1 MQDFY
6 EALLAQEELETQ
18 DWKFKLTE
26 AELEDFSHLENSAP
40 GWEGW
45 A

>member
-6 EALLAQEELETQ
+6 ESLLTQEELETQ

-26 AELEDFSHLENSAP
+26 AELEDFSYLKESEP
-40 GWEGW
+40 GWEDW